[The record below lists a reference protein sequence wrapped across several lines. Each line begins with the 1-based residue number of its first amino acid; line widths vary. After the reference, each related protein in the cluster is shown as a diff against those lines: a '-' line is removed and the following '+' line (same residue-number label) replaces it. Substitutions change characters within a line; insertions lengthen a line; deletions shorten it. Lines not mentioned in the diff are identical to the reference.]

1 MDITIIFSA
10 FALLILAF
18 LVLLFRQF
26 VYAYI
31 RLKEKE
37 LQILSLKSGGQHKLQ
52 AYERMTLF
60 LERIKPSNLVN
71 NFDKDLKPHEFLF
84 LINKSIKEEFEY
96 NISQKLY
103 ISKNSWQN
111 IVNSKDNVLQLA
123 HKTYEQ
129 LGNNANLE
137 DYKTLFLMNYINGED
152 FITQTSEELKRE
164 ALILSN

>member
-1 MDITIIFSA
+1 M
-10 FALLILAF
+10 
-18 LVLLFRQF
+18 
-26 VYAYI
+26 
-31 RLKEKE
+31 
-37 LQILSLKSGGQHKLQ
+37 
-52 AYERMTLF
+52 
-60 LERIKPSNLVN
+60 N

-84 LINKSIKEEFEY
+84 LINKSIEEEFEY

-152 FITQTSEELKRE
+152 FITQTTEELKRE